1 MATQLSTPKTA
12 PAALAALAALA
23 AKISAATAK
32 ARINDTTPIVS
43 NWRMN

>member
-1 MATQLSTPKTA
+1 MTTQLSTPKTA
-12 PAALAALAALA
+12 PAALAALA